1 MSLFIIGLVFLLEL
15 SVCISLFFYSFLI
28 YILSIFT
35 DIVLVLGKISDKP
48 GLWLVDGTKK
58 TADIISTVLS
68 VFLSNVS
75 ISLPDIPPPPEADP
89 IHSAPAAV

>member
-28 YILSIFT
+28 CILSIFT

-48 GLWLVDGTKK
+48 GL
-58 TADIISTVLS
+58 
-68 VFLSNVS
+68 
-75 ISLPDIPPPPEADP
+75 
-89 IHSAPAAV
+89 